1 MRFYVL
7 IKPVSI
13 HDHLIAK
20 DLMVATEIN
29 AVTLRLRERERE
41 LIEVEARELTG
52 GRPDTRIRVIE
63 IRACR
68 SQSVSTRRCTR
79 KFSPS
84 RIQILSTSGCRHIAA
99 KLKIIRTGIRA

>member
-29 AVTLRLRERERE
+29 AEAPRPGKREQK
-41 LIEVEARELTG
+41 LIKVKARELTG
-52 GRPDTRIRVIE
+52 ARPNPRIRIKKTP
-63 IRACR
+63 ACR
-68 SQSVSTRRCTR
+68 AHPFEKIWSRCKSTPPRI
-79 KFSPS
+79 KFLP
-84 RIQILSTSGCRHIAA
+84 TSAPRHIAA
-99 KLKIIRTGIRA
+99 ELKII